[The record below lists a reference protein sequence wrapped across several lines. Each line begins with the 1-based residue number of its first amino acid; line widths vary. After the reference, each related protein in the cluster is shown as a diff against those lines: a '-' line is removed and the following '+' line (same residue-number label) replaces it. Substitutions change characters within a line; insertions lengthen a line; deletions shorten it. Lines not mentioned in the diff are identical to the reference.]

1 MKFFSGKGDRELKNI
16 RIEIQGIDGKIR
28 SIQSAF
34 ETLRS
39 QNDEII
45 LNMQKLNKEMDR
57 RLIAIEN
64 KVHP

>member
-1 MKFFSGKGDRELKNI
+1 MKFFSKKGDQELRNI
-16 RIEIQGIDGKIR
+16 RVEIQGIDGKIR
-28 SIQSAF
+28 SIQGAF